1 MLEDSVVQAFKS
13 SLRGELLLP
22 SDDGYDAARKIYNAM
37 IDKRPAMI
45 ARCAG
50 AADVITCVNFAR
62 EHHLLVSV
70 RGGGHNVAGK
80 AVCDDGLMIDLSR
93 MKGIRVDPIRRTV
106 RAEPGLTW
114 GELNDDLQIFGLA
127 ATGAYVSTTGI
138 SGLTLGGGLGWLVR
152 KHGLTVDNLLSA
164 DIVTA
169 DGRLLIASATEN
181 EDLFWCVRGGGG
193 NFGIVASFEFK
204 IHPAGTVL
212 AGLVIHPL
220 ARAREALQFW
230 REYEATAPEELTAA
244 ALLVNVPDDP
254 SAPEILRGAP
264 VVAMGGVY
272 AGPLEAGEKA
282 LRPLRDYGPPAA
294 DIFQPMPYSA
304 AQKMADFLWPPDFYN
319 YWKSSFLTGCSDGAI
334 DIMLDFFARAPSP
347 RTVVVIEH
355 NGDGAMSRVAEL
367 ETAVGHR
374 TWPYNLLL
382 TSIWSDARD
391 SEVNIRWTR
400 EFWDAMQPF
409 MADAVY
415 VNYLGEEGE
424 ERIRSAYGVAK
435 YERLVAL
442 KKKYDPSNLFRI
454 NQNIGPAM

>member
-442 KKKYDPSNLFRI
+442 KKKYDPSNLFRL

>member
-1 MLEDSVVQAFKS
+1 MLEDSIVQAFKS

-244 ALLVNVPDDP
+244 ALLFNFPDDP
-254 SAPEILRGAP
+254 SGPEILRGAP

-442 KKKYDPSNLFRI
+442 KKKYDPTNLFRL

>member
-244 ALLVNVPDDP
+244 ALLFNFPDDP
-254 SAPEILRGAP
+254 SGPENLRGAP

-355 NGDGAMSRVAEL
+355 NGDGAMSRVAEQ

-442 KKKYDPSNLFRI
+442 KKKYDPTNLFRL

>member
-244 ALLVNVPDDP
+244 ALLFNFPDDP
-254 SAPEILRGAP
+254 SVPENLRGAP

-442 KKKYDPSNLFRI
+442 KKKYDPTNLFRL

>member
-45 ARCAG
+45 ARCVG

-244 ALLVNVPDDP
+244 ALLFNFPDDP
-254 SAPEILRGAP
+254 SVPENLRGAP
-264 VVAMGGVY
+264 IVAMGGVY

-282 LRPLRDYGPPAA
+282 LRSLRDYGPPAA

-442 KKKYDPSNLFRI
+442 KKKYDPTNLFRL